1 MGAGFVRQLM
11 RFVFLPPLKM
21 NTLYFLGIALGGG
34 LLATFLSAGWS
45 SFKEKKIPE
54 KGILFRWFVAGLVAA
69 GLAAYAWIF
78 GSGGDVADVVQRIG
92 GALDIENV
100 MKLSTVAGA
109 IGLASTSDDSA
120 AEPEPKKD
128 ELQIGMPKF

>member
-1 MGAGFVRQLM
+1 
-11 RFVFLPPLKM
+11 M

-78 GSGGDVADVVQRIG
+78 GSGGDVGEVMSRIG

-109 IGLASTSDDSA
+109 IGLASTSTSDDAA